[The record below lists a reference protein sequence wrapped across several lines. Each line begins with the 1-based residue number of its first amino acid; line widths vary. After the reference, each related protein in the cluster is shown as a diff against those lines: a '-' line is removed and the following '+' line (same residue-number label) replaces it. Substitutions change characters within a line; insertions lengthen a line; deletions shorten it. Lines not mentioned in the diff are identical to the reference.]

1 MSGVVFAGFEAVF
14 AEVEVVTVPAFEPG
28 AVYWEHLTAI
38 TPADGRR
45 LAFEQHAGV
54 QRYCERVEKNF

>member
-1 MSGVVFAGFEAVF
+1 MSGVVFAGLEAVF

-38 TPADGRR
+38 TPAEGTEF
-45 LAFEQHAGV
+45 AFKKHVGV
-54 QRYCERVEKNF
+54 KRYCD